1 MDGWMDRSVDGWMDL
16 ICKIYAYNDIIVRH
30 VCMIQALCGPPTIIL
45 IITITIIT
53 QFFCMTVENLVA
65 NGPHG
70 GSNSSSSNIYNS
82 TSSSSGS
89 NSSSSNSNSS
99 YSNGIIRRKEKEVRA
114 AVIESVEYR
123 VVWSVMLLSEIIFIY
138 LDIAFNFSPVT
149 TDVINK
155 IVEMLRL
162 FNTRAKQLVL
172 GAQAIQSAARLK
184 TISAKHLAITGQ
196 SLGVMIAQLPHI
208 RTALLAQIPSK
219 HHLLLTEL
227 DRITQEYSDHHSLI
241 VGKFVNI
248 VSDFIDA
255 SSQQLRLF
263 DWDYPISKQSS
274 QQQSCK
280 YFEEVSSNISTLHRV
295 LVAILPPTQMQEIF
309 SRVLALLNRKI
320 PLHFEDVTP
329 TTNAGRQRILDEV
342 SHLVTS
348 FSRFKYVDATT
359 TTITLEETFRRRYA
373 V

>member
-1 MDGWMDRSVDGWMDL
+1 ML
-16 ICKIYAYNDIIVRH
+16 EF
-30 VCMIQALCGPPTIIL
+30 TI
-45 IITITIIT
+45 
-53 QFFCMTVENLVA
+53 ENLVA
-65 NGPHG
+65 NGPQVTVTTTTPKSTTG
-70 GSNSSSSNIYNS
+70 NDNSSSSIKNH
-82 TSSSSGS
+82 SSS
-89 NSSSSNSNSS
+89 
-99 YSNGIIRRKEKEVRA
+99 YTNGGLIIRPRKEKEVRA

-155 IVEMLRL
+155 IVEVLRL
-162 FNTRAKQLVL
+162 FNTRTKQLVL

-241 VGKFVNI
+241 VAKFVNI
-248 VSDFIDA
+248 VSDFVDA
-255 SSQQLRLF
+255 SAQQLRIF
-263 DWDYPISKQSS
+263 DWDYSTKQSS
-274 QQQSCK
+274 QQQQQQPCK
-280 YFEEVSSNISTLHRV
+280 YFEEVSNNISTLHRV
-295 LVAILPPTQMQEIF
+295 LVTILPPTQMQEIF

-320 PLHFEDVTP
+320 PIHFEDVMP

-348 FSRFKYVDATT
+348 FSRFKYVDITT
-359 TTITLEETFRRRYA
+359 TTITLEDTFHRRYA